1 MVSYISLIGAVC
13 GTAALLIVLSVF
25 NGFESLTASIYSIFD
40 PELKITPKTGKTFVV
55 DSVKLNRMAALQG
68 IDNISLTLDENV
80 LLKYKNQQTIA
91 LMRGVDENY
100 EQNTLLNNSMTDG
113 SFVMDRASY
122 PAAVFGYG
130 VAAKLGLF
138 SLRMEEPV
146 YVNVPKREGKV
157 SLNNPAASINT
168 LSLLPS
174 GIFEVEKSFDDV
186 YVFAPIEFVRSLLD
200 RPAQASAIE
209 IQLKPETDPKHIRK
223 MIADIAGSDLQVK
236 TRYQQ
241 NEALYRMM
249 KSEKLIVY
257 AILILIVI
265 ILSFNISGSLSML
278 MTEKKDDIA
287 TLKSM
292 GASDKLIKRIFLS
305 VGLLISFAGITMG
318 IFIGLAICLLQ
329 QYFGLLKL
337 PGNNLIVDAYPVKVI
352 ITDLALVV
360 ASVAVIGYLASLVS
374 IYKIKL

>member
-1 MVSYISLIGAVC
+1 
-13 GTAALLIVLSVF
+13 
-25 NGFESLTASIYSIFD
+25 
-40 PELKITPKTGKTFVV
+40 
-55 DSVKLNRMAALQG
+55 
-68 IDNISLTLDENV
+68 
-80 LLKYKNQQTIA
+80 
-91 LMRGVDENY
+91 
-100 EQNTLLNNSMTDG
+100 
-113 SFVMDRASY
+113 
-122 PAAVFGYG
+122 
-130 VAAKLGLF
+130 
-138 SLRMEEPV
+138 MEEPV

-157 SLNNPAASINT
+157 SLNNPVASINT

-174 GIFEVEKSFDDV
+174 GIFEVEKSFDDI
-186 YVFAPIEFVRSLLD
+186 YVFAPIEFVQSLLD
-200 RPAQASAIE
+200 RPSQASAIE
-209 IQLKPETDPKHIRK
+209 IQLKPETDSKNVRK
-223 MIADIAGSDLQVK
+223 AVADIAGADFLVK

-305 VGLLISFAGITMG
+305 VGLLISFAGIAMG

-337 PGNNLIVDAYPVKVI
+337 PGNNLLIDAYPVKVI
-352 ITDLALVV
+352 LTDLALVV
-360 ASVAVIGYLASLVS
+360 ASVAVVGYLASLVS